1 MLFYQ
6 GEIWALPARHSTTWA
21 RDAPVHCRPW
31 AAGTPAP
38 VKPRSSSFLQRLKI
52 HRGYITNCIKRNE
65 TKTHLKC
72 NVNCI
77 KLGTFSTSKWD
88 IIFPCFPPEM
98 CSFIGSK

>member
-6 GEIWALPARHSTTWA
+6 GEIWALPVRHSTTWA

-52 HRGYITNCIKRNE
+52 
-65 TKTHLKC
+65 
-72 NVNCI
+72 
-77 KLGTFSTSKWD
+77 
-88 IIFPCFPPEM
+88 
-98 CSFIGSK
+98 

>member
-6 GEIWALPARHSTTWA
+6 GEIWALPVRHSTTWV

-52 HRGYITNCIKRNE
+52 HGGYITNCIKRNE

-72 NVNCI
+72 NVNQCI
-77 KLGTFSTSKWD
+77 LYQTWN
-88 IIFPCFPPEM
+88 IFD
-98 CSFIGSK
+98 